1 MKTVAII
8 GTVGVPARYGGYE
21 TLVENLL
28 DKKINADLHYIVYCS
43 TKAYKKK
50 ERIRNYKGAD
60 LKYVPLNANGWQAIL
75 YDSVSLIHAYFTCD
89 MILSL
94 GTVGSFIL
102 PFMRLFSRKRV
113 IINLDGLDN
122 RRAKFNEYTQ
132 LVIGAA
138 RKMAA
143 KYADICISD
152 NQGIKD
158 YAREVYHRDSEL
170 IEYGGDNAY
179 PVEDDGTLKS
189 KYGLVKGQYCFK
201 VARIEPENNIEM
213 ILQAFVQMPDET
225 IVIVGNWERSEFGK
239 RLKNEYSSY
248 KNIRLLNPI
257 YDGHELNLL
266 RSNCKLYIHGHS
278 VGGTNPSLVE
288 AMNLHLPIIAYD
300 VIYNKETTEYIALYF
315 SDIDSLVACVKLM
328 NDDLK
333 RKDNA
338 DKMLEIARRRYLWSI
353 ICTKYENL
361 FI

>member
-1 MKTVAII
+1 MRDDMK
-8 GTVGVPARYGGYE
+8 E
-21 TLVENLL
+21 KKLNSTL
-28 DKKINADLHYIVYCS
+28 
-43 TKAYKKK
+43 
-50 ERIRNYKGAD
+50 
-60 LKYVPLNANGWQAIL
+60 
-75 YDSVSLIHAYFTCD
+75 LI
-89 MILSL
+89 
-94 GTVGSFIL
+94 
-102 PFMRLFSRKRV
+102 
-113 IINLDGLDN
+113 
-122 RRAKFNEYTQ
+122 
-132 LVIGAA
+132 VIGIVLVVVLACLYFFDA
-138 RKMAA
+138 FAKDNYCTEITFEQLEEKMNN
-143 KYADICISD
+143 KDTFIIFFGSTICSHCKD
-152 NQGIKD
+152 FQPTLNQVIKD

-300 VIYNKETTEYIALYF
+300 VLYNKETTA
-315 SDIDSLVACVKLM
+315 ID
-328 NDDLK
+328 
-333 RKDNA
+333 
-338 DKMLEIARRRYLWSI
+338 
-353 ICTKYENL
+353 
-361 FI
+361 